1 VGDLEDR
8 RRNGTAD
15 TDGVRRRGTRAERQV
30 RRARMRRRRLVALA
44 AIVVVVVG
52 LVWVVAGAF
61 SSRGDASSGGGSGL
75 ASADASTLPAVDAPT
90 FTTDAKTPTTFAS
103 ASATTSVTTSAGS
116 SSTTL
121 VPTTTTTGTGAA
133 PVVRRGP
140 TDVKRIA
147 LTFDDNYQLP
157 AATATLAVLERYKVQ
172 ATFFVIGHYVDTGPE
187 LAKAIAAGGFEVG
200 DHTRSH
206 SDCRTLSKHG
216 LRIEI
221 GNGTDH
227 YRALTGAPTVP
238 LFRPPTGV
246 YDQKTLEVAAEKGF
260 KYAVLWDVD
269 TEDWRGRSADVI
281 RSTVLS
287 QATSGSIVLMHVAAP
302 HTAEA
307 LPGIIEG
314 LRAKGY
320 ELVSLTTLLGVR

>member
-1 VGDLEDR
+1 
-8 RRNGTAD
+8 
-15 TDGVRRRGTRAERQV
+15 
-30 RRARMRRRRLVALA
+30 M
-44 AIVVVVVG
+44 
-52 LVWVVAGAF
+52 
-61 SSRGDASSGGGSGL
+61 
-75 ASADASTLPAVDAPT
+75 
-90 FTTDAKTPTTFAS
+90 
-103 ASATTSVTTSAGS
+103 
-116 SSTTL
+116 
-121 VPTTTTTGTGAA
+121 
-133 PVVRRGP
+133 VRRGP

-147 LTFDDNYQLP
+147 LTFDDNYQGP
-157 AATATLAVLERYKVQ
+157 NATATLAVLEKYHVP
-172 ATFFVIGHYVDTGPE
+172 ATFFVIGHYVDTGPQ

-206 SDCRTLSKHG
+206 CDCRTLSKHG

-238 LFRPPTGV
+238 LFRPPTGT

-260 KYAVLWDVD
+260 KYVVLWDVD
-269 TEDWRGRSADVI
+269 TKDWQGKSADGI

-287 QATSGSIVLMHVAAP
+287 QATSGSIVLMHVGAP

-320 ELVSLTTLLGVR
+320 ELVALTTLLGVGSD

>member
-1 VGDLEDR
+1 
-8 RRNGTAD
+8 
-15 TDGVRRRGTRAERQV
+15 
-30 RRARMRRRRLVALA
+30 MALI
-44 AIVVVVVG
+44 AILTIGAG
-52 LVWVVAGAF
+52 LVWLATIAF
-61 SSRGDASSGGGSGL
+61 SRDGAGNSVSGDATGMTTVGRLPVTTVRTPTSTAA
-75 ASADASTLPAVDAPT
+75 ASA
-90 FTTDAKTPTTFAS
+90 
-103 ASATTSVTTSAGS
+103 
-116 SSTTL
+116 
-121 VPTTTTTGTGAA
+121 TTTTGTGAA
-133 PVVRRGP
+133 VVVRRGP
-140 TDVKRIA
+140 TDLKRVA
-147 LTFDDNYQLP
+147 LTFDDNYEGP
-157 AATATLAVLERYKVQ
+157 NATATLAVLEKYHVP

-206 SDCRTLSKHG
+206 CDCRTLSKHG

-238 LFRPPTGV
+238 LFRPPTGT

-260 KYAVLWDVD
+260 KYVVLWDID
-269 TEDWRGRSADVI
+269 TKDWQGKSADSI
-281 RSTVLS
+281 RSMVLS
-287 QATSGSIVLMHVAAP
+287 QATSGSIVLMHVGAP

-320 ELVSLTTLLGVR
+320 ELVALTKLLGVGSN

>member
-1 VGDLEDR
+1 MAERSEGR
-8 RRNGTAD
+8 RPA
-15 TDGVRRRGTRAERQV
+15 TRAACNARRVRQ
-30 RRARMRRRRLVALA
+30 RRRRLVALVL
-44 AIVVVVVG
+44 IVAVVVG
-52 LVWVVAGAF
+52 LAWLSASAL
-61 SSRGDASSGGGSGL
+61 SSGGDQ
-75 ASADASTLPAVDAPT
+75 SADVRDATATPAGNSTTVVLP
-90 FTTDAKTPTTFAS
+90 PTTVG
-103 ASATTSVTTSAGS
+103 ATTPATTTVPADG
-116 SSTTL
+116 
-121 VPTTTTTGTGAA
+121 PTTTAPSATTTGTGAA
-133 PVVRRGP
+133 VVVRRGP
-140 TDVKRIA
+140 ADSNRVA
-147 LTFDDNYQLP
+147 LTFDDNYQGP
-157 AATATLAVLERYKVQ
+157 KASATLAVLERYGIP

-206 SDCRTLSKHG
+206 CDCRTLSKHG

-238 LFRPPTGV
+238 FFRPPTGT

-260 KYAVLWDVD
+260 KYVVLWDVD
-269 TEDWRGRSADVI
+269 PKDWQGTSAEVI
-281 RSTVLS
+281 RSTVLT
-287 QATSGSIVLMHVAAP
+287 QAKPGSIVLLHVGAP

-320 ELVSLTTLLGVR
+320 ELVSLSTLLAAGPD